1 MAKCDTKKKKRKFKF
16 KNIFICLFIFIFLL
30 GIIYAIINLKIKNI
44 YVSGNDFLTEQEIID
59 YAGLKHYP
67 KIITTNS
74 NKIIKRLENNSYIKN
89 AEIKRYNLLFGIEI
103 VVEENIPLIYYEYNN
118 TTLLADGTST
128 KDKFKL
134 PTLINQTPDEIL
146 TKLLKKI
153 NNLDRDVL
161 IRISEI
167 RYYPSEVDEELF
179 FLTMDDGNYI
189 YINIKEFK
197 KLNNYVDIIKSFNN
211 KKGILHLDSGDY
223 LEIKK

>member
-1 MAKCDTKKKKRKFKF
+1 MAKSDTKKKKRKFKY
-16 KNIFICLFIFIFLL
+16 KKIFGCLFLFAIFLV
-30 GIIYAIINLKIKNI
+30 IINAIINLKIKNI
-44 YVSGNDFLTEQEIID
+44 YVSGNDVLTEQEVID

-74 NKIIKRLENNSYIKN
+74 NKIIKRLESNNYIKK
-89 AEIKRYNLLFGIEI
+89 AKIKRCNLLFGIELI
-103 VVEENIPLIYYEYNN
+103 IEENTPLIYYAYDD
-118 TTLLADGTST
+118 TTLLLDGTST

-134 PTLINQTPDEIL
+134 PTLINQTPDDVL
-146 TKLLKKI
+146 TKLLKKM

-197 KLNNYVDIIKSFNN
+197 KLNNYVDIIKSFDN